1 MNTPTT
7 TTFDKAVADLKKVKS
22 VNEWNEV
29 RASYVSILTRQELA
43 KIDSGLII
51 EVLGKDA

>member
-1 MNTPTT
+1 MNTTTT